1 MNTRKIQCIYIY
13 NKKEKKHEPAKHQ
26 RSNLKATILSIGYKS
41 RPLKKKIIKLPYQK
55 RYYMPI
61 IQGGMDPDLSITSSS
76 TRQFNGIL
84 VIHRIFSPVKSS
96 LQSLI
101 LLPASNLNMLPF
113 FPPLS
118 QSLSFQHP
126 NHV

>member
-1 MNTRKIQCIYIY
+1 M
-13 NKKEKKHEPAKHQ
+13 HEPTKDQ
-26 RSNLKATILSIGYKS
+26 SSNLKAMIPIGYKS
-41 RPLKKKIIKLPYQK
+41 KHKKQIIKLPYQK
-55 RYYMPI
+55 GYYMPI

-101 LLPASNLNMLPF
+101 LLPATNLNMLPF
-113 FPPLS
+113 FSPLS
-118 QSLSFQHP
+118 QSL
-126 NHV
+126 NTKKIGEVWDLV